1 MYSHANA
8 KLTFNGRVA
17 LIDRVLKDKAN
28 LCDVTRDLGCS
39 EKTGRKWIGRY
50 KSHGYAGLYDR
61 STAPKTVA
69 NKTPQSREDEV
80 CFLRRT
86 CRMDGETIGEVLSM
100 PQSTVSGILR
110 RNELSEASDVVPVSP
125 PNRWQRRHGGELVH
139 IDIKRL
145 PRFDRPGHAGGGDR
159 TKNTRKAGYE
169 YLHVAIDSASRVGF
183 ALMLPDQSKYSA
195 VKFLIAALKH
205 FRALGIKV
213 TAIMTDNGGCYRSR
227 WHARA
232 CALLGIKHK
241 RTRPYTPKTNGKA
254 ERFIQTML
262 RKWVY
267 ARVYQNSNE
276 RNTVLPN
283 WLYHYN
289 HERKHRGINRETP
302 IRCLRRLQ
310 AEQCA

>member
-1 MYSHANA
+1 MYSHGNA
-8 KLTFNGRVA
+8 KLTFNGRVK
-17 LIDRVLKDKAN
+17 LVERVKKEDWTIVAASEAA
-28 LCDVTRDLGCS
+28 GCS
-39 EKTGRKWIGRY
+39 EKTGRKWVGRFCNE
-50 KSHGYAGLYDR
+50 GYAGLRDR
-61 STAPKTVA
+61 STAPKIVA
-69 NKTPQSREDEV
+69 NKTPQAREDEV

-100 PQSTVSGILR
+100 PQSTVSGILV
-110 RNELSEASDVVPVSP
+110 RNKLSRVSDIEPVAP
-125 PNRWQRRHGGELVH
+125 PNRWQRRHGGELIH

-145 PRFDRPGHAGGGDR
+145 PRFDQPGHAVTGDR

-169 YLHVAIDSASRVGF
+169 YLHIAIDSASRVGF

-205 FRALGIKV
+205 FRTLGVKV

-241 RTRPYTPKTNGKA
+241 RTRPYSPKTNGKA
-254 ERFIQTML
+254 ERFIQTLL

-276 RNTVLPN
+276 RNAALPN
-283 WLYHYN
+283 WLRHYN